1 MNISTYG
8 TCLSKLSSIT
18 NSKMNKK
25 EFLAQFLHF
34 YMEYIIFTGC
44 KAAGQWLLIVVV
56 VIVVV
61 VLLLLVLL
69 VSKFKKGS
77 K

>member
-1 MNISTYG
+1 M
-8 TCLSKLSSIT
+8 
-18 NSKMNKK
+18 
-25 EFLAQFLHF
+25 
-34 YMEYIIFTGC
+34 IFTGC

-56 VIVVV
+56 VVVV